1 MTPLQLGMVVAI
13 TPAAFGILW
22 RWMDKRTRVQDER
35 LKAMGLAIQ
44 FLLEKSEQRP
54 NSYVMDRLRDALKE
68 G

>member
-44 FLLEKSEQRP
+44 FLVEKSEQKP
-54 NSYVMDRLRDALKE
+54 NTYVMDRLRKALE
-68 G
+68 EN